1 MNYELLI
8 NFLKVSEPV
17 AGRRSSPTEYWK
29 YLFDF
34 YNSNRPK
41 EERFLA
47 MSCGIC
53 YHKVHHFCR
62 MYLRQQADGEIKRLA
77 GDINSLERLSKSAV
91 EIAANIDGFAKE
103 LRTEGL

>member
-17 AGRRSSPTEYWK
+17 TGRQSPNEYWK

-34 YNSNRPK
+34 YNTNRPK
-41 EERFLA
+41 EEMFLT

-53 YHKVHHFCR
+53 FHKVHHFCG
-62 MYLRQQADGEIKRLA
+62 MYLRNQAEDEIRRMAADTK
-77 GDINSLERLSKSAV
+77 SLENLSTSVTEVAV
-91 EIAANIDGFAKE
+91 NIDGINMI
-103 LRTEGL
+103 